1 MYLYVKMEM
10 SDANTPRI
18 MAPQGRTI
26 NAATEP
32 TAIPPVMVAFCKCS

>member
-1 MYLYVKMEM
+1 MEI
-10 SDANTPRI
+10 SDAKTPSM

-32 TAIPPVMVAFCKCS
+32 IAIPPVMVAFCKCN